1 MANLEN
7 RRQFFRKC
15 ATKILPVIT
24 LLAVPNLMLPVK
36 SESPLTGCNGS
47 CMGSCKGSC
56 KGSCTGNAE
65 NHAKV
70 IVAGFAVTHV
80 MAPVVEIAECR
91 AVVLVSGHVRT
102 TAQERVELHV
112 P

>member
-1 MANLEN
+1 MEVAWGLV
-7 RRQFFRKC
+7 K
-15 ATKILPVIT
+15 V
-24 LLAVPNLMLPVK
+24 AVKAVVRAVVK
-36 SESPLTGCNGS
+36 V
-47 CMGSCKGSC
+47 
-56 KGSCTGNAE
+56 NAE